1 MHAELESAKE
11 LMIFEGYTC
20 VITLDGITFKSKET
34 GVRPLLD
41 WLYSGNKYTGW
52 RLCDKVVG
60 KAAAF
65 LHIILGV
72 REIYAGV
79 ISEPAKAL
87 LEENNITVNAD
98 TIVPAILNE
107 AKDGPCPLETAV
119 ENITDVNDSIMAIE
133 LTLKRME
140 KNK

>member
-1 MHAELESAKE
+1 MHEELERAKE
-11 LMIFEGYTC
+11 TMMLEGYTC
-20 VITLDGITFKSKET
+20 VITLDNITFKSKEK

-72 REIYAGV
+72 REIYAEV

-87 LEENNITVNAD
+87 LEENNITVTAD
-98 TIVPAILNE
+98 TVVPEILNQT
-107 AKDGPCPLETAV
+107 KDGSHPLEAAV

-133 LTLKRME
+133 LALKRME

>member
-1 MHAELESAKE
+1 MHEELERAKE
-11 LMIFEGYTC
+11 LMILEGYTC
-20 VITLDGITFKSKET
+20 VITLDGITFKSKEK

-72 REIYAGV
+72 REIYAEV

-87 LEENNITVNAD
+87 LEENNITVTAD
-98 TIVPAILNE
+98 TVVPEILNQT
-107 AKDGPCPLETAV
+107 KDGPHPLETAV
-119 ENITDVNDSIMAIE
+119 ENITDVNDSIMAVE
-133 LTLKRME
+133 LALKRME

>member
-1 MHAELESAKE
+1 MHEELERAKE

-41 WLYSGNKYTGW
+41 WLYSGNKYAGW

-60 KAAAF
+60 KAAAY

-72 REIYAGV
+72 REIYAEV
-79 ISEPAKAL
+79 ISEPAKTL
-87 LEENNITVNAD
+87 LEENNVTVNAD

-107 AKDGPCPLETAV
+107 AKDGPCHLETAV
-119 ENITDVNDSIMAIE
+119 ENITDINDSIMAIE
-133 LTLKRME
+133 LALKRME